1 MRKEID
7 ILVRAAGKN
16 CAVVEKASHVLW
28 TFEELVE
35 ARAAGQF
42 QGEDRSLAPDELLEV
57 NGPFPGCLQQAG
69 AAGASYRPV
78 GQTEHFVIFTTSE
91 AGASLSPEWED

>member
-7 ILVRAAGKN
+7 ILVKAAGKS

-28 TFEELVE
+28 TFEELVR
-35 ARAAGQF
+35 AREAGQF
-42 QGEDRSLAPDELLEV
+42 QGEDRILAPDGLLEV
-57 NGPFPGCLQQAG
+57 NGPFPGCLQQTG
-69 AAGASYRPV
+69 AAAAGYRPV

-91 AGASLSPEWED
+91 AGVSLSSEWDD